1 MKVISFKANHIKEFF
16 SKLRENPSQIFQE
29 IREDVQ
35 SEVTHYLNRLM
46 EAEITLSLGRKPY
59 ERKAASKKE
68 QGSRNYRNGKY
79 ERKFALKGIG
89 ELTLN
94 IPRDRNGE
102 YQTSVLPRY
111 KRHEDEINQDVAMMY
126 LGGLSTRSVAM
137 ISQKLLGCSVS
148 SGSVS
153 NINKELQ
160 DAIEQWRCRD
170 LSTTSVNYIY
180 VDGVNFDMRV
190 KNRVANS
197 IEKVSVLVAIGMN
210 EAGHKMVLGFQSGD
224 KECATSWRE
233 FFRDLKKRGL
243 RGNDVQLGIMDGLS
257 GLEKVFEDEFPNADV
272 QRCQVHIAR
281 NVLAKVP
288 KAAQKDVADGLR
300 DIFYASSKSKAM
312 AHLEAFKNSWE
323 SCATSAVRC
332 LEASVEKA
340 LTYLNYDD
348 SLWSSLRTTNPIERL
363 NKEFKRRTKPME
375 IAGGEASLNNIL
387 GFISVKMEI
396 GWKRKP
402 KKQKKQSEQEM
413 LSKFTNPKE
422 PAKS

>member
-1 MKVISFKANHIKEFF
+1 MKVISLKMNQIKEFF
-16 SKLRENPSQIFQE
+16 SNLKENPSQIFQE
-29 IREDVQ
+29 LREDVQ
-35 SEVTHYLNRLM
+35 SEITHYLNRLM
-46 EAEITLSLGRKPY
+46 EVEITLSLGRKPY
-59 ERKAASKKE
+59 ERKADSKKE

-79 ERKFALKGIG
+79 ERKFAIKGIG

-111 KRHEDEINQDVAMMY
+111 KRHENEISQDVAMMY
-126 LGGLSTRSVAM
+126 LGGLSTRSVSM
-137 ISQKLLGCSVS
+137 ISEKLLGCSVS

-160 DAIEQWRCRD
+160 GAIEQWRCRD
-170 LSTTSVNYIY
+170 LSDISVSYIY

-190 KNRVANS
+190 KNRVENS
-197 IEKVSVLVAIGMN
+197 VEKVSVLVAIGMN
-210 EAGHKMVLGFQSGD
+210 ESGHKMVLGFQSGD
-224 KECATSWRE
+224 KESSTSWRE

-243 RGNDVQLGIMDGLS
+243 RGNDVKLGIMDGLP
-257 GLEKVFEDEFPNADV
+257 GLEKVFEDEFPKADV

-281 NVLAKVP
+281 NVLSKIP
-288 KAAQKDVADGLR
+288 RAAQKYAADNLR
-300 DIFYASSKSKAM
+300 DIFYASTKSKAM
-312 AHLEAFKNSWE
+312 DYFEAFKKSWE
-323 SCATSAVRC
+323 ICAPSAVRC
-332 LEASVEKA
+332 LESSVEKA

-348 SLWSSLRTTNPIERL
+348 SLWTSLRTTNPIERL

-402 KKQKKQSEQEM
+402 
-413 LSKFTNPKE
+413 
-422 PAKS
+422 